1 MIGDQRCRKGAGQA
15 TGSGQVGVTMD
26 SLELNKVFGA
36 VLAVATFTLGVH
48 IFVGELYKTKPPKQM
63 GFSVQVAS
71 ATPAAAAA
79 PAEAARPIADIM
91 READASRGQAAFRPC
106 VACHSVEKG
115 GRNGTGPNLW
125 DTYGGKKAHMDGF
138 NYSAAL
144 RTAAGSGGQ
153 WNAEEL
159 YRFLEAP
166 SRYLRGT
173 TMSFAGISRSGTR
186 ADIVAYLRSLS
197 DAPKPLPQ

>member
-1 MIGDQRCRKGAGQA
+1 
-15 TGSGQVGVTMD
+15 MD
-26 SLELNKVFGA
+26 SLELNKIFGA
-36 VLAVATFTLGVH
+36 VLAVCTFTLGAH
-48 IFVGELYKTKPPKQM
+48 IFVGELYKTKPPARP
-63 GFSVQVAS
+63 GFQVAT
-71 ATPAAAAA
+71 AAPAQAAAAA
-79 PAEAARPIADIM
+79 AEPARPIAEIM

-106 VACHSVEKG
+106 AACHTVDQG

-125 DTYGGKKAHMDGF
+125 DTFGGRKAHIDGF
-138 NYSAAL
+138 NYSAAM
-144 RTAAGSGGQ
+144 RTAAAAGQQ

-166 SRYLRGT
+166 SRYMRGT

-197 DAPKPLPQ
+197 ANPKPLPQ